1 MAGLRAERT
10 KIIQTLFSSA
20 LLPKRWQGFLFLLK
34 PETPIITLKETET
47 ETETVPAPH
56 ADRAVQNS
64 TLSILF
70 ALSFCHLLN
79 DSIQA
84 LIPAIYPLLKQSFS
98 LSFTQIGLITLTFQ
112 MVGSVFQPVVGS
124 YTDRHPKP
132 YSLVIGMG
140 ITLVGLVA
148 LALAPSYYAV
158 LVAAAMVGLGSAIFH
173 PESSRMARLASGGN
187 HGFAQSL
194 FQVGGNA
201 GSSLGPL
208 LAAGIIT
215 RYGRRHIL
223 WFTFLAFAG
232 MFILARVGSW
242 YRQHLHERRASKTAE
257 VHHHP
262 VAPARVPFL
271 LGILLCLMF
280 SKFFYLASM
289 TNYYTFYLIQKFGLS
304 VPQSQIYLFVFLFAV
319 AAGTIAG
326 GPVGDRI
333 GRKLVIWISILGM
346 APFALLL
353 PHGNLFW
360 TVVLSVINGIIL
372 ASAFPAILVYATE
385 LLPGKV
391 GTIAGLFFGFA
402 FGMAGIA
409 SAVLGKLADATSI
422 VYVVKVCSFL
432 PLIGLLTAFLP
443 DLKKQEV

>member
-1 MAGLRAERT
+1 MRPKPGAGGVRN
-10 KIIQTLFSSA
+10 SA
-20 LLPKRWQGFLFLLK
+20 LG
-34 PETPIITLKETET
+34 
-47 ETETVPAPH
+47 
-56 ADRAVQNS
+56 
-64 TLSILF
+64 ILF

-84 LIPAIYPLLKQSFS
+84 LIPAIYPLLKDSFS

-112 MVGSVFQPVVGS
+112 MVGSVFQPIIGF

-140 ITLVGLVA
+140 ITLIGLIM
-148 LALAPSYYAV
+148 LALAPGYGAV
-158 LVAAAMVGLGSAIFH
+158 LVAAAMIGMGSAIFH
-173 PESSRMARLASGGN
+173 PESSRMARLASGGR

-208 LAAGIIT
+208 LAAGIIA
-215 RYGRRHIL
+215 RYGRPYVL
-223 WFTFLAFAG
+223 WFTLIALTG
-232 MFILARVGSW
+232 MIILARVGTW
-242 YRQHLHERRASKTAE
+242 YRRHLNERRAANTAE
-257 VHHHP
+257 EHHHP
-262 VAPARVPFL
+262 IAAAQVPFFL
-271 LGILLCLMF
+271 AILLCLMF

-304 VPQSQIYLFVFLFAV
+304 VPQSQVYLFVFLFAV

-326 GPVGDRI
+326 GPVGDKI

-346 APFALLL
+346 APFAILL
-353 PHGNLFW
+353 PHANL
-360 TVVLSVINGIIL
+360 TGTIVLSVINGLIL

-422 VYVVKVCSFL
+422 LFVVKVCSFL
-432 PLIGLLTAFLP
+432 PLLGLLTAFLP
-443 DLKKQEV
+443 NLKNHGHDPILDES

>member
-1 MAGLRAERT
+1 MNPKIETASAPRAALPLR
-10 KIIQTLFSSA
+10 
-20 LLPKRWQGFLFLLK
+20 
-34 PETPIITLKETET
+34 
-47 ETETVPAPH
+47 
-56 ADRAVQNS
+56 NS
-64 TLSILF
+64 TLGILF

-84 LIPAIYPLLKQSFS
+84 LIPAIYPLLKDSFN

-112 MVGSVFQPVVGS
+112 MVGSVLQPIVGF
-124 YTDRHPKP
+124 YTDRNPRP
-132 YSLVIGMG
+132 YSLVVGMG
-140 ITLVGLVA
+140 ITLIGLVA
-148 LALAPSYYAV
+148 LALAPGYHAV
-158 LVAAAMVGLGSAIFH
+158 LIAAAMLGLGSAIFH
-173 PESSRMARLASGGN
+173 PESSRMARLASGGR

-208 LAAGIIT
+208 LAAGIIA

-223 WFTFLAFAG
+223 WFTLIALAG
-232 MFILARVGSW
+232 MIILSRVGAW
-242 YRQHLHERRASKTAE
+242 YQQHLSERRTTKSAE
-257 VHHHP
+257 EHHHP
-262 VAPARVPFL
+262 VAPAQVPFL
-271 LGILLCLMF
+271 LAILLCLMF

-289 TNYYTFYLIQKFGLS
+289 TNYYTFYLIQKFGVT

-319 AAGTIAG
+319 AVGTIAG
-326 GPVGDRI
+326 GPIGDKI

-346 APFALLL
+346 APFAILL
-353 PHGNLFW
+353 PHANLFW
-360 TVVLSVINGIIL
+360 TTVLSIINGMIL

-422 VYVVKVCSFL
+422 LFVVKVCSFL
-432 PLIGLLTAFLP
+432 PLLGLLTAFLP
-443 DLKKQEV
+443 NLKNHERESR

>member
-1 MAGLRAERT
+1 MTAV
-10 KIIQTLFSSA
+10 
-20 LLPKRWQGFLFLLK
+20 
-34 PETPIITLKETET
+34 KETAAAQRVT
-47 ETETVPAPH
+47 
-56 ADRAVQNS
+56 NS
-64 TLSILF
+64 TMGILF

-84 LIPAIYPLLKQSFS
+84 LLPAIYPLLKESFS

-112 MVGSVFQPVVGS
+112 MVGSVLQPVIGF

-132 YSLVIGMG
+132 YSLVYGMG
-140 ITLVGLVA
+140 ITLVGLVV
-148 LALAPSYYAV
+148 LALAASYLAV
-158 LVAAAMVGLGSAIFH
+158 LLAAAMIGMGSAIFH
-173 PESSRMARLASGGN
+173 PESSRMARLASGGR

-201 GSSLGPL
+201 GSALGPL
-208 LAAGIIT
+208 FAAGIIA
-215 RYGRRHIL
+215 RYGRVHLL
-223 WFTFLAFAG
+223 WFTLIAVTG
-232 MFILARVGSW
+232 MIILGRVGSW
-242 YRQHLHERRASKTAE
+242 YRRHLSERLANKANE
-257 VHHHP
+257 LHHHP
-262 VAPARVPFL
+262 VPVRQVPFL
-271 LGILLCLMF
+271 LAILLCLMF

-289 TNYYTFYLIQKFGLS
+289 TNYYTFYLIQRFNVT
-304 VPQSQIYLFVFLFAV
+304 VPQSQVYLFVFLFAV
-319 AAGTIAG
+319 AVGTIAG
-326 GPVGDRI
+326 GPVGDKI

-353 PHGNLFW
+353 PHANLFW
-360 TVVLSVINGIIL
+360 TVVLSVINGMIL

-422 VYVVKVCSFL
+422 VFVIKVCSYL
-432 PLIGLLTAFLP
+432 PLLGLLTALLP
-443 DLKKQEV
+443 NLKEDERK

>member
-1 MAGLRAERT
+1 MKSENQT
-10 KIIQTLFSSA
+10 VHSKIEPGSMRNSA
-20 LLPKRWQGFLFLLK
+20 LG
-34 PETPIITLKETET
+34 
-47 ETETVPAPH
+47 
-56 ADRAVQNS
+56 
-64 TLSILF
+64 ILF

-84 LIPAIYPLLKQSFS
+84 LLPAIYPLLKDSFK

-112 MVGSVFQPVVGS
+112 MVGSIFQPIIGF
-124 YTDRHPKP
+124 YTDRYPKP
-132 YSLVIGMG
+132 YSLVVGMG
-140 ITLVGLVA
+140 ITLVGLIM
-148 LALAPSYYAV
+148 LALAPGYGAI
-158 LVAAAMVGLGSAIFH
+158 LVAAAMIGMGSAIFH
-173 PESSRMARLASGGN
+173 PESSRMARLASGGR
-187 HGFAQSL
+187 HGLAQSL

-208 LAAGIIT
+208 LAAGIIA

-223 WFTFLAFAG
+223 WFTLIAFAG
-232 MFILARVGSW
+232 MIILSRVGAW
-242 YRQHLHERRASKTAE
+242 YRQHLSERRAAKIAE
-257 VHHHP
+257 EHHHP
-262 VAPARVPFL
+262 VAPAQVPFL

-289 TNYYTFYLIQKFGLS
+289 TNYYTFYLIQKFGVS
-304 VPQSQIYLFVFLFAV
+304 VPQSQFYLFVFLFAV
-319 AAGTIAG
+319 AVGTIAG
-326 GPVGDRI
+326 GPVGDKI

-346 APFALLL
+346 APFAILL
-353 PHGNLFW
+353 PHANLPC
-360 TVVLSVINGIIL
+360 TIVLSVLNGMIL

-422 VYVVKVCSFL
+422 LFVIKACSFL
-432 PLIGLLTAFLP
+432 PLLGLLTAFLP
-443 DLKKQEV
+443 NLKSHEPAPALNES